1 MTYILSTKNLVKT
14 DSNMNSS
21 TQIVPGSVICL
32 LCRGV
37 VPCTKE
43 KPDKLHQHLM
53 VEHNTFFYKEL
64 LFKLHLMDKH
74 LLNAIVDFPITKTKS
89 VAESVKA
96 LEKLMSDKQFVE
108 ENDSFVSIESTTVKG
123 LAVNDN
129 AYDDIEGSD
138 RYYKDKDVSAD
149 YTDLENSH
157 NKSIED
163 FIKTL
168 PEDIS
173 YHSEFDQS
181 TENLEEAD
189 YIMERINQMDHSLDE
204 NMVPNL
210 EEEEGSKK
218 KFKTQRVTCEVCQ
231 KTLSKGSI
239 KNHMRLVHSGVKN
252 VECDACSDK
261 FESKMEVVRHKA
273 REHPAKDRRRARLG
287 RIMSNNSSLDESSR
301 DGTNN
306 SVLDENSRDGINSQI
321 LDENSRDGA
330 NSRMLDENSFDG
342 VKGRMLDEN
351 SPANLLNVTIPTSD
365 TIDEMVDNFAEYGSS
380 N

>member
-1 MTYILSTKNLVKT
+1 
-14 DSNMNSS
+14 MNSRS
-21 TQIVPGSVICL
+21 QIVPGSVICL

-64 LFKLHLMDKH
+64 LFKLHLMDKN
-74 LLNAIVDFPITKTKS
+74 LLNAIVEFPITKTKS

-96 LEKLMSDKQFVE
+96 LEKVMSDKKFVE
-108 ENDSFVSIESTTVKG
+108 ENDSFVSIESTNVKG

-129 AYDDIEGSD
+129 AYDDIEGSE
-138 RYYKDKDVSAD
+138 RYYKDKDISAD

-173 YHSEFDQS
+173 YYSEFDQS

-189 YIMERINQMDHSLDE
+189 YIMERINQMDHSMDE
-204 NMVPNL
+204 NVVPNL

-218 KFKTQRVTCEVCQ
+218 KFKTQRISCEICQ
-231 KTLSKGSI
+231 KTLSKGSM
-239 KNHMRLVHSGVKN
+239 KNHIRIVHAGVKN
-252 VECDACSDK
+252 FECDMCSEK

-273 REHPAKDRRRARLG
+273 REHPKDRRRAKLG
-287 RIMSNNSSLDESSR
+287 RIMSNNSSLDETSC
-301 DGTNN
+301 DGTN
-306 SVLDENSRDGINSQI
+306 SSI
-321 LDENSRDGA
+321 LDENSREGINSQMLDDNSRDGA
-330 NSRMLDENSFDG
+330 TSRMLDENSSDA
-342 VKGRMLDEN
+342 
-351 SPANLLNVTIPTSD
+351 PANSLNVKIPSD
-365 TIDEMVDNFAEYGSS
+365 TIDEMVDNFAEDGST
-380 N
+380 NKTQE